1 MTVRTRFAP
10 SPTGYLH
17 IGGVRTALFNWLFS
31 RQHGGQFIL
40 RIDDTDQ
47 QRNVQEALQPI
58 LDGFRWLGIDW
69 DEGPEVGGPCGP
81 YFQSQRG
88 DRYRAAVDQ
97 LLAAGLAYRDFARPE
112 ETQAEREAAERE
124 KRPFRYSRRWMAE
137 DDRQA
142 ATFQAEGR
150 SALVRLKMPTE
161 GQCRFHDLIRGD
173 VEFDWAAEQD
183 HVIQRADGT
192 CLYHLASVV
201 DDHDFGI
208 THVIRAVEH
217 LSNTPRQWFIANALG
232 WESPQF
238 AHLPYVAEPGSSNK
252 LSKRKLAQYLKNAD
266 FRKLFE
272 HGERIAQRIG
282 HAVSPETFNP
292 VIVDFYRE
300 VGYLPDALVNYLLLL
315 GWSLDD
321 RSEQFTRDEMIR
333 DFSLERVNRAPASFD
348 PQKLA
353 AFQDRYMRLVP
364 VEEKVASVLP
374 FLQRAGRVPDPLPE
388 DQQNRLA
395 AIVEAA
401 GDRIKVAGDIFEFA
415 DFFAPDDGLTYDE
428 AAWQKRLVKPAEAR
442 GLLSR
447 FHDRLAR
454 SEDFTAAG
462 IEQTMQQFVQ
472 DESIGVGQIIHAVR
486 VAVTGKSVG
495 FGMFETLAILGRE
508 RCLNR
513 IAIALQKLSSSA

>member
-69 DEGPEVGGPCGP
+69 DEGPDVGGPCGP
-81 YFQSQRG
+81 YFQSLRG
-88 DRYRAAVDQ
+88 DRYRAAVAQ
-97 LLAAGLAYRDFARPE
+97 LLESGLAYRDFARPD

-137 DDRQA
+137 DDQQA
-142 ATFQAEGR
+142 AKFQAEGR
-150 SALVRLKMPTE
+150 SAVVRLKMPTE

-173 VEFDWAAEQD
+173 VEFEWAAEQD

-217 LSNTPRQWFIANALG
+217 LSNTPRQWFIAEALG
-232 WESPQF
+232 WKSPQF

-272 HGERIAQRIG
+272 HGERIAQRVG
-282 HAVSPETFNP
+282 RAVSPETFNP

-333 DFSLERVNRAPASFD
+333 AFSLERVNRAPASFD

-364 VEEKVASVLP
+364 VEEKVVSTLP
-374 FLQRAGRVPDPLPE
+374 YLQQAALVPDPLP
-388 DQQNRLA
+388 DGVRAQLA
-395 AIVEAA
+395 AIIEAA
-401 GDRIKVAGDIFEFA
+401 GDRIKVAGDILEFA
-415 DFFAPDDGLTYDE
+415 DFFTPDDGLTYDE
-428 AAWQKRLVKPAEAR
+428 AAWQKRVVKPAEAG

-447 FHDRLAR
+447 FQVRLAQ
-454 SEDFTAAG
+454 SEDFTAAA
-462 IEQTMQQFVQ
+462 IEQLMQQFVQ
-472 DESIGVGQIIHAVR
+472 DESIGIGQIIHALR

-513 IAIALQKLSSSA
+513 IAIALQKLSSST